1 MNIVRISDGLG
12 NQMFQYAFARKV
24 SILTGKK
31 VYLDIRYINNEDMY
45 RMGKRVHYKGKLK
58 HRKYGLQYF
67 RTSLPVAD
75 DKILLRWRY
84 LQQSGYV
91 QRMIYSLSVM
101 NKWIWAYRNEE
112 LNFKGNLTKIKC
124 MIPTY
129 YQGYFFNLIYFDDIK
144 GTLQQ
149 EFSLK
154 QKIKLPRKLGEII
167 KYRNTV
173 SIHIRR
179 GDFLR
184 LNRDISDSEYYNKAI
199 ELVEERIDSPIYL
212 LFTDDIE
219 WVKQNINIHYEN
231 ILVSDMGFKD
241 YEEFTIMKHCRNNII
256 ANSTFSYWA
265 AYLNSNFNKLVI
277 CPKNWRSA
285 TIPNEWVRI

>member
-67 RTSLPVAD
+67 KTSLPVAD
-75 DKILLRWRY
+75 NKILSRWRY

-112 LNFKGNLTKIKC
+112 LNFNGNLTKIKC
-124 MIPTY
+124 MMPTY

-212 LFTDDIE
+212 L
-219 WVKQNINIHYEN
+219 
-231 ILVSDMGFKD
+231 
-241 YEEFTIMKHCRNNII
+241 
-256 ANSTFSYWA
+256 
-265 AYLNSNFNKLVI
+265 
-277 CPKNWRSA
+277 
-285 TIPNEWVRI
+285 